1 MRNSSKTTSRVCSML
16 SEAYDAARIE
26 LSVKERITLENL
38 RKGRKSPVRA
48 KERAAMILLAADGL
62 EQENCRPAGAG
73 PGKGWTLAAAICAD
87 GVGGHSQG

>member
-38 RKGRKSPVRA
+38 RRGRKSPVRA

-62 EQENCRPAGAG
+62 ENKKIAVRLGQD
-73 PGKGWTLAAAICAD
+73 PGK
-87 GVGGHSQG
+87 VGRWRQRYV